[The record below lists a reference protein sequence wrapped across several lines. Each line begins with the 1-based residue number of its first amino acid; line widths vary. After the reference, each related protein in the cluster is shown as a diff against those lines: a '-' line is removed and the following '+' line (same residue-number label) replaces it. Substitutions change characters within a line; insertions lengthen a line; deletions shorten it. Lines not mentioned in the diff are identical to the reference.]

1 MKLLLKHIH
10 HIFKHIFCSGDD
22 PKWPLA
28 EMTFIRK
35 AATSVHARN
44 CLQKVIG
51 ALLMCAGD
59 NEDCSCVDDKEVEGA
74 GDTGEG
80 FG

>member
-1 MKLLLKHIH
+1 M
-10 HIFKHIFCSGDD
+10 FKHLLCSGDD

-35 AATSVHARN
+35 AATIVPARK

-51 ALLMCAGD
+51 ALLMCADD
-59 NEDCSCVDDKEVEGA
+59 NEDCACVDDEEVECA
-74 GDTGEG
+74 VNTGEG

>member
-1 MKLLLKHIH
+1 
-10 HIFKHIFCSGDD
+10 
-22 PKWPLA
+22 
-28 EMTFIRK
+28 MTFIRK

-51 ALLMCAGD
+51 ALLMCADD